1 MRQNLVPK
9 PIKFPGGVERQIIDM
24 AQLDAMFD
32 TFSGIERPISDAPS
46 IVPDNDDDPTW
57 A

>member
-1 MRQNLVPK
+1 MRQNLVPQ
-9 PIKFPGGVERQIIDM
+9 PIKLPGVERQIIDM
-24 AQLDAMFD
+24 AQLDARFD